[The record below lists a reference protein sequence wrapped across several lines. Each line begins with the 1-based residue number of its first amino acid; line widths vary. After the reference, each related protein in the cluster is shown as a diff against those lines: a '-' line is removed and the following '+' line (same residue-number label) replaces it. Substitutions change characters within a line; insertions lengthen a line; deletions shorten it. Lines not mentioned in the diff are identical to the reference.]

1 MATSFVLRPRS
12 YKQTQSGDRYLAN
25 RCYYIREV
33 TRENGK
39 RLEYRDT
46 SLVSGRAGVALPA
59 RGLHAGFSD
68 KTWSVWIGET
78 SLDNAKQERR
88 AQLAR
93 GVWDIMAAIEEA
105 IYMG

>member
-39 RLEYRDT
+39 RSEYRNT
-46 SLVSGRAGVALPA
+46 NLVSKKADIVLPA
-59 RGLHAGFSD
+59 QVLYAGSSD
-68 KTWSVWIGET
+68 ETWSVGIGET
-78 SLDNAKQERR
+78 SVNNAKQERR
-88 AQLAR
+88 SRFAYRAYY
-93 GVWDIMAAIEEA
+93 IMA
-105 IYMG
+105 